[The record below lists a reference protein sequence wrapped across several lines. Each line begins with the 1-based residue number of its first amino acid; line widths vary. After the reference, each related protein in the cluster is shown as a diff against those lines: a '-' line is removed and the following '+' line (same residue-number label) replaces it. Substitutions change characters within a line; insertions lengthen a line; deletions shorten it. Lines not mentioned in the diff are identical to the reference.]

1 MNIPQLLGVEKDYDA
16 QLNQTLNDNI
26 GLRGF
31 VISSLTTLEITDI
44 EPEMPNG
51 TVWFNTNLAK
61 LQVKTAPGVIETI
74 TSV

>member
-1 MNIPQLLGVEKDYDA
+1 MNIPQLLGVEKDYDV